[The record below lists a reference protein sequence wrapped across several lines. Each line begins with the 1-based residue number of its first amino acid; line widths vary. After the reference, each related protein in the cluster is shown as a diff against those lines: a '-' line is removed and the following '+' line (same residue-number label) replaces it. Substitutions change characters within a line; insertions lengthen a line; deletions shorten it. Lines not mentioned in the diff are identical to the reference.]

1 MRRKTRRGGSCAGCK
16 ANWRRTP
23 PVPRVTCLS
32 PVSSLGVTGSR
43 RSSGSC
49 KPWACDNVVAA
60 RRLKRVSKADA
71 ATATGE
77 LVMKLREEKARRTN
91 TGEEPR
97 LEGGQSSARRTAA
110 GVPGCQGDGTGA
122 GRRSRKRPACR
133 TIHSS
138 RTDSLHTN
146 DHNPGRHCRVR
157 TGRAK
162 ERKKVLKMPD
172 NVGIEPGTFC
182 ATLRLTTE
190 PLGFGNQSL
199 LSFC

>member
-1 MRRKTRRGGSCAGCK
+1 M
-16 ANWRRTP
+16 
-23 PVPRVTCLS
+23 PRVTCLS

-60 RRLKRVSKADA
+60 RRLKRVRRTQQRLQGNKQTSKQSNKQ
-71 ATATGE
+71 TGE

-182 ATLRLTTE
+182 FKANAL
-190 PLGFGNQSL
+190 PLSQQQQQRFI
-199 LSFC
+199 